1 MIIIIITKR
10 KFSSSDHNNRGI
22 KKCGFTSVTLP
33 IAILGFTSVTLFCLY
48 ESFIG
53 KQMAY
58 HTKTTKEKQKTFSS
72 VSNAESGY
80 ELITYTN
87 KFILNEKVY
96 KSLSFAK
103 H

>member
-1 MIIIIITKR
+1 
-10 KFSSSDHNNRGI
+10 
-22 KKCGFTSVTLP
+22 
-33 IAILGFTSVTLFCLY
+33 
-48 ESFIG
+48 
-53 KQMAY
+53 MAY